1 MITISRNK
9 ARLLRSIF
17 RRAVLGIR
25 HKGTV
30 PPLVLH
36 AEGAHLRARFQ
47 FGGLAVEY
55 VDQGNYSPLD
65 SIPVPLDVLAEVE
78 GPDNTPV
85 IFEAAGPDR
94 TIVRWLDRGI
104 PQVQE
109 LPVTPF
115 GNVEPFPDS
124 PTTWAEA
131 SGNLLSALAEATRIC
146 TENVTRYALNCIQ
159 LRGSEHKIVATD
171 GHQLLIRSGFAFP
184 WDADLLIR
192 SSPIFAS
199 KSFGS
204 DRPIQI
210 GKTASHVFLRI
221 GLWTTYHEIQKNVRF
236 PAVEE
241 AIPGAEAVA
250 TRILIDPDDVRFLET
265 ALERLPGNDELNSP
279 ATIEMNG
286 KVAIRAQDAEQSHIT
301 ELVLN
306 RSSYTG
312 PAIRINSNREFLG
325 RAIRFGFNEIGI
337 TGVEAPIVCR
347 DRHQIYAWLPLS
359 GDGVIESTEN
369 VIRIESSTFSREPR
383 QERPRPVTPRSTMN
397 DRVRSNGQDPT
408 IQASNNGH
416 TTSETPGSSLI
427 ALIQNAEELL
437 KTLTEAR
444 SSTAQLITGLRRH
457 RKQSRLLNDT
467 LKSLR
472 QLKLAETVE

>member
-1 MITISRNK
+1 MKLITISRNK

-25 HKGTV
+25 HKGTI

-55 VDQGNYSPLD
+55 VDPGNYSPLD

-94 TIVRWLDRGI
+94 TIVRWQDRGI

-159 LRGSEHKIVATD
+159 LRGSEHKILATD

-210 GKTASHVFLRI
+210 GKTASHVVLRI

-236 PAVEE
+236 PEVEE
-241 AIPGAEAVA
+241 AIPVAEAVA
-250 TRILIDPDDVRFLET
+250 TRILIDPDDAHFLET
-265 ALERLPGNDELNSP
+265 ALERLPGNE
-279 ATIEMNG
+279 E
-286 KVAIRAQDAEQSHIT
+286 
-301 ELVLN
+301 LN
-306 RSSYTG
+306 RSGHDRHERQGRDQSPRCRTVTHHRAG
-312 PAIRINSNREFLG
+312 PEPIELHRSSDPHQQQPRIPGPGDSLRLQ
-325 RAIRFGFNEIGI
+325 
-337 TGVEAPIVCR
+337 R
-347 DRHQIYAWLPLS
+347 DRHHRCRGSDRLS
-359 GDGVIESTEN
+359 
-369 VIRIESSTFSREPR
+369 
-383 QERPRPVTPRSTMN
+383 
-397 DRVRSNGQDPT
+397 
-408 IQASNNGH
+408 
-416 TTSETPGSSLI
+416 
-427 ALIQNAEELL
+427 
-437 KTLTEAR
+437 R
-444 SSTAQLITGLRRH
+444 SSSNLR
-457 RKQSRLLNDT
+457 
-467 LKSLR
+467 
-472 QLKLAETVE
+472 LAAAER